1 MTASFRFSI
10 YRERGVFELSAIC
23 IQGVV
28 PVRMQGRLVATTYD
42 NLEIYQA
49 LASDQ
54 SLPHPPSQAVTG
66 QLRKLVER
74 SSLRAFAFYPAVVV
88 GNGLRRLA
96 SGNSSRSAQP
106 PLRPAHGLRVNSRGP
121 LDRWSFISASLQ
133 ACKQT
138 SRRFTKCLASPFVF
152 AAHGNNHRA
161 GVRQG
166 VAKDRQELVKHGQG
180 HE

>member
-1 MTASFRFSI
+1 MSASFRI
-10 YRERGVFELSAIC
+10 HREREAFEFSAIC

-42 NLEIYQA
+42 NLETYQV
-49 LASDQ
+49 LASDR

-74 SSLRAFAFYPAVVV
+74 SSLRAFAFYSVVVV
-88 GNGLRRLA
+88 GNGLRRLV

-138 SRRFTKCLASPFVF
+138 SRRFCNRFGLPGCFVSGFHNGEASKGTI
-152 AAHGNNHRA
+152 HGR
-161 GVRQG
+161 G
-166 VAKDRQELVKHGQG
+166 KISQG
-180 HE
+180 HG